1 MGQSN
6 IFAEA
11 PVGYNALVD
20 VQYST
25 VLVPCTLYLPCP
37 SLSHLGLSCKLKSGF
52 LLVMNDLALCYET
65 EATSNL
71 ENGLNCNFADSNNVK
86 I

>member
-1 MGQSN
+1 MQIELR
-6 IFAEA
+6 IFTCQE
-11 PVGYNALVD
+11 
-20 VQYST
+20 
-25 VLVPCTLYLPCP
+25 
-37 SLSHLGLSCKLKSGF
+37 
-52 LLVMNDLALCYET
+52 DLALCYET